1 MLPPQSLLKFMS
13 TELVILSNH
22 LILCCALFLLPSIF
36 PRTRIFFSESVH
48 CIWWPK
54 FWCFSFSISPSNEYS
69 GLISFRMDW
78 LDLLAV
84 HRTLNSLLQHHS
96 SKASVLQCSA
106 FFMVQLSHLYMT
118 AAFDSTGL
126 CWVCSGASIKTQKG
140 GVQRASGLVSTQ
152 RCWEG
157 GRPGEGTEGLCP
169 LPLTLPLASLPPG
182 CSWDVPFYNKS
193 AIEDINCF
201 PEVCELLQLILSI
214 EPKGQTYRTES
225 IACEIWH

>member
-1 MLPPQSLLKFMS
+1 
-13 TELVILSNH
+13 
-22 LILCCALFLLPSIF
+22 
-36 PRTRIFFSESVH
+36 
-48 CIWWPK
+48 
-54 FWCFSFSISPSNEYS
+54 
-69 GLISFRMDW
+69 MDW

-84 HRTLNSLLQHHS
+84 QGTLKSLLQHHS

-106 FFMVQLSHLYMT
+106 FFTVQLSHLYMT
-118 AAFDSTGL
+118 AGKTTAFDSTGL

-140 GVQRASGLVSTQ
+140 GVRRASGLVSTQ
-152 RCWEG
+152 RCCEG

-169 LPLTLPLASLPPG
+169 FPLTLPLASLPPG

-193 AIEDINCF
+193 AIEDVNCF
-201 PEVCELLQLILSI
+201 PEFCELLQLILSI